1 MKNLIFI
8 ILFLSQII
16 IDQEWKLQE
25 SVPFKADRFVGVDS
39 YKYLYWIKD
48 NVLYKQEGESTY
60 SFNNKLLGSIQSVD
74 ITNPFT
80 VLVFYYQAQVVVVL
94 DNKLNE
100 IVRVDFSEMSDIM
113 QVATIGN
120 TGSKRLWIGNTTSQR
135 LELFD
140 YMNLNKDTISS
151 SFYGDILEQE

>member
-8 ILFLSQII
+8 ILLLSQITI
-16 IDQEWKLQE
+16 AQEWKLQE
-25 SVPFKADRFVGVDS
+25 SVPLKADSFVGVDS

-94 DNKLNE
+94 DKIGRASCRE
-100 IVRVDFSEMSDIM
+100 RV
-113 QVATIGN
+113 
-120 TGSKRLWIGNTTSQR
+120 
-135 LELFD
+135 
-140 YMNLNKDTISS
+140 
-151 SFYGDILEQE
+151 